1 MSSGY
6 VKHEITFSIFFFIHS
21 LNLCY
26 PSGTLFLC
34 TTLQTKFYFINHR
47 NVQTSFQENGMG
59 MMRSEILLLL
69 HRAVIVQCN
78 YVTILFK
85 LNMQ

>member
-6 VKHEITFSIFFFIHS
+6 VKHEITFSIFFFYS
-21 LNLCY
+21 LTKSMLSFWHIVSMHN
-26 PSGTLFLC
+26 
-34 TTLQTKFYFINHR
+34 LQTKFYFINHR